1 MAVSSLTNRLMVLN
15 NVGMRDAAAKKWFV
29 SGSVQGVGFRYFVQR
44 KARSLGLTGWTRN
57 LDDGRV
63 EVYAVGHEK
72 ALRELGAALHVGPQ
86 LARVRGVEE
95 RDDATQRVT
104 DFSVR

>member
-1 MAVSSLTNRLMVLN
+1 MTASSLTNRQMALN
-15 NVGMRDAAAKKWFV
+15 YVGMRHVAAKKWFV
-29 SGSVQGVGFRYFVQR
+29 SGIVQGVGFRYFVQR

-63 EVYAVGHEK
+63 EVYAAGEEK
-72 ALRELGAALHVGPQ
+72 ALRELAGALHVGPQ
-86 LARVRGVEE
+86 MARVRGVEE
-95 RDDATQRVT
+95 LNDAPQPFV